1 MSQIEWLRHRNRA
14 SRRRQCGSKSSDD
27 DGQTKFQR
35 KTSARR
41 AKASVHTASRA
52 KSIPTPKDA
61 VCRRQL
67 CNPRQKLRSA
77 DSCDAAMHGNL
88 PFLDRR
94 CRRRR
99 CKSGPTPAV
108 CLGALGR
115 RTQMRLGSACR
126 KAHLRARV
134 SACCCP
140 LVVVQQTSE
149 THQPPYGTTRPGRI
163 VQRLGTSNFFVDVE
177 NGAKCYRLCCQRRQR
192 FGNRRQRAFSYTL
205 HLSFSVCPC
214 HDPKQWLLH

>member
-1 MSQIEWLRHRNRA
+1 MARLNFNVRRVHGEPKQACTLLPEPNR
-14 SRRRQCGSKSSDD
+14 
-27 DGQTKFQR
+27 FQR
-35 KTSARR
+35 QKT
-41 AKASVHTASRA
+41 
-52 KSIPTPKDA
+52 A
-61 VCRRQL
+61 VWRRQL
-67 CNPRQKLRSA
+67 CNPPPKLRPA

-99 CKSGPTPAV
+99 CKSGPTPA

-126 KAHLRARV
+126 KPTFVHACLLAVARLSLSNRRQKRTNLHTEPPGQGQLYNDWGRA
-134 SACCCP
+134 ACCRC
-140 LVVVQQTSE
+140 
-149 THQPPYGTTRPGRI
+149 R
-163 VQRLGTSNFFVDVE
+163 

-192 FGNRRQRAFSYTL
+192 FGNRRQRAFSYPL